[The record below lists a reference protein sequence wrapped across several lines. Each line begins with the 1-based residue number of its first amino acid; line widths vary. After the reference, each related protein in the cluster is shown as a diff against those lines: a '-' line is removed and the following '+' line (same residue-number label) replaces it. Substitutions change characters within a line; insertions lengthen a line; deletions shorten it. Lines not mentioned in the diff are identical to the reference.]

1 MPLFEVGDDRVRI
14 VPPARPG
21 PDVFA
26 AEVGAILD
34 RHLDVVLG
42 EPVLVVHN
50 GRDGVRADLPAVV
63 AMDARRSP
71 VVVDAVARLDEQSLV
86 ASLRRAGVVARMTHR
101 DVARLFHAQA
111 PERFELAVQDFRD
124 SVALASPGV
133 PQPGMR
139 VVLLCAEVTEEAA
152 GAVQFWR
159 SRGRLDVLRVGVVHA
174 EDGRRLVS
182 VETVEDVR
190 SLVAVAAP
198 VRATADGVVPL
209 GATQALPIV
218 AARTVHEPVPVIELE
233 PDEHPVAVR
242 TANPVLVAP
251 RGMSAVVP
259 GGSDASTAATPARG
273 APTATPSLLAAE
285 PWRDASRGDQ
295 PRRDRPSP
303 RLTTPVLLPPPPGPV
318 QRPAS
323 VQPQRVDDGL
333 LVGPPPAREHSVSA
347 LRTREDPGE
356 PPTTR
361 PYVAVP
367 PPPAPPRRTSWSTTP
382 VRATPP
388 PSAAAAPSEGPASA
402 HDGQAPVLSSP
413 LADLATPPVAPTP
426 ATPEPH
432 PLLSVLAEA
441 TSAPAKL
448 IWNRQRRGQRLTA
461 WLRADGLI
469 ALADG
474 RLYADP
480 SQAATGAAGAVGQVD
495 GWRAWRFGED
505 GPTLQEAVVLVA
517 GTDTVG

>member
-21 PDVFA
+21 PDVFT
-26 AEVGAILD
+26 AEAGAILD

-42 EPVLVVHN
+42 EPVLVVHS
-50 GRDGVRADLPAVV
+50 GRDGVRTDLPAVV

-86 ASLRRAGVVARMTHR
+86 ASLRRASVVARMTRR

-139 VVLLCAEVTEEAA
+139 VVLLCAEITEEAA

-182 VETVEDVR
+182 VEAVDDVR

-233 PDEHPVAVR
+233 PDEHHVAVR
-242 TANPVLVAP
+242 TANPILVAP
-251 RGMSAVVP
+251 RGMAAVVP

-273 APTATPSLLAAE
+273 APTATRSLLAGE
-285 PWRDASRGDQ
+285 PWHDQ

-318 QRPAS
+318 QRTSSGQA
-323 VQPQRVDDGL
+323 QRVDAGL

-361 PYVAVP
+361 PYVVVP

-402 HDGQAPVLSSP
+402 LDGQAPVLSSP

-426 ATPEPH
+426 APPEPH
-432 PLLSVLAEA
+432 PLLSLLAEA

-448 IWNRQRRGQRLTA
+448 VWNRQRRGQRLIA

-474 RLYADP
+474 RLFADP
-480 SQAATGAAGAVGQVD
+480 SQAATSAAGAVGLVD

-517 GTDTVG
+517 GTDTVD